1 MEIAALS
8 APMAG
13 RVPAFLDDL
22 RLLSG
27 IDCGTH
33 NREGVNRVGAWVA
46 DRCRENGWGVRIHP
60 RPIGG
65 DIVQA
70 TVPGTGSRRLLVVA
84 HMDTVYPD
92 GTVAERPVRVDGDK
106 IIGPGTGDMK
116 GGLLAGIYAVEAL
129 QALNHAPWA
138 QVTLLF
144 NADEE
149 VGSPESGEL
158 ILELAHAA
166 DATLV
171 LEAARQSG
179 AIVGARKGVREYHIT
194 VHGRSAHAGV
204 APDKG
209 RNAVL
214 ELAYKVV
221 ALQGLS
227 GTLPGVT
234 VNVGLVRGGI
244 ATNVVPDYAFAQVD
258 LRGIDPQSM
267 DATEARIREIVATS
281 TVPDTTADLVI
292 RKGFPPMART
302 KTVERM
308 ITHAQAVAGELGFEL
323 EAVATGGASDASPV
337 AGAGLAV
344 LDGLG
349 PIGGEAH
356 SPNEYVLIPS
366 IGPRVSLLAGLIA
379 RLAEQGV

>member
-8 APMAG
+8 AHVAG

-22 RLLSG
+22 RQLSG

-33 NREGVNRVGAWVA
+33 NRVGVNRVGAWVA
-46 DRCRENGWGVRIHP
+46 DRCRANGWEVRIHP

-70 TVPGTGSRRLLVVA
+70 TVPGTGGRRLLVVA

-92 GTVAERPVRVDGDK
+92 GTVAERPVRVDGDRLV
-106 IIGPGTGDMK
+106 GPGTGDMK

-129 QALNHAPWA
+129 QALHYAPWA
-138 QVTLLF
+138 QVTFLF

-149 VGSPESGEL
+149 IGSPESGEL
-158 ILELAHAA
+158 ILELAHAV

-171 LEAARQSG
+171 LEAARQNG

-204 APDKG
+204 APDRG

-214 ELAYKVV
+214 ELAHKIV

-227 GTLPGVT
+227 GTMPGVT

-244 ATNVVPDYAFAQVD
+244 ATNVVPEYAFAQVD
-258 LRGIDPQSM
+258 LRGIDPPSM
-267 DATEARIREIVATS
+267 ESTEARIREIVATS
-281 TVPDTTADLVI
+281 TVPDTTAELAI

-302 KTVERM
+302 ETVERM
-308 ITHAQAVAGELGFEL
+308 IGNAQAVARELGFDL
-323 EAVATGGASDASPV
+323 DAVATGGASDASPV
-337 AGAGLAV
+337 AGAGLPV